1 MINTKLKI
9 DCFNIKKNEITPR
22 HIFKGTKKKYI
33 FDCNVC
39 NHSFNSALHNIT
51 KKNFTWCPHCKNKT
65 ELKLYNWLLKKD
77 FIIKI
82 EREFSPIWCSTK
94 YIFLKNNKIENGKY
108 QYRYDFLL
116 VFKNGKKLIIE
127 LHGCQHFK
135 KVWNWKGPFLQQI
148 RDKYKERKATQKG
161 IKVITCIQEDVWK
174 NKNNWD
180 KKLLKILK
188 TI

>member
-51 KKNFTWCPHCKNKT
+51 NGRWCPHCKNKT

-94 YIFLKNNKIENGKY
+94 YIFLKNKKIENGKY